1 MIPVYSFVAWSGTG
15 KTTYLTALIGVLA
28 ARGIRTALVKHD
40 AHRFEID
47 REGKDTRRFADA
59 GAQVVAIADGEKWAL
74 MEYRPV
80 TLETILSKIT
90 DVDLVLVEGWHT
102 DARNPIVVHRAA
114 TGQPPKLNPADC
126 VAAVSDVPLET
137 GGKPLFPLDDPTPMA
152 DFLIAALAKADN

>member
-15 KTTYLTALIGVLA
+15 KTTYLTALTEELS
-28 ARGIRTALVKHD
+28 ARSIRTALVKHD
-40 AHRFEID
+40 AHRFDID
-47 REGKDTRRFADA
+47 KEGKDTQRFAAA

-80 TLETILSKIT
+80 SLDGILSKIT
-90 DVDLVLVEGWHT
+90 DVDLVLVEGWHE

-114 TGQPPKLNPADC
+114 TGQAPKLNPADC

-137 GGKPLFPLDDPTPMA
+137 GGKPLFPLDDPKPMA
-152 DFLIAALAKADN
+152 DFLIAALADKP